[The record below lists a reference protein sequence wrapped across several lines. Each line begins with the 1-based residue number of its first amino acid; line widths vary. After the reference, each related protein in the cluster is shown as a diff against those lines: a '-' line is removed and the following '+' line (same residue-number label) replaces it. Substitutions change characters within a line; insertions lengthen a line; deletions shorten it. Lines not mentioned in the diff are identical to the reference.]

1 MRFSTASD
9 KLEHI
14 RIRGTEKELMRIYIT
29 GRNAYVEVH
38 GFQLKLIPQPDC
50 SVIQGSKC
58 NTTLYTIY
66 TLDVTELETVMKE
79 PETYKTIVG
88 KDKTVTNITEQSSTG
103 YIDEVR
109 HVIGATNKDTQEIHM
124 NDLYALLKMVY
135 SNKQLKM
142 NGEKA
147 NFLTI
152 NSKHDD
158 TRPGKL
164 KS

>member
-1 MRFSTASD
+1 
-9 KLEHI
+9 
-14 RIRGTEKELMRIYIT
+14 MRIYIT

-109 HVIGATNKDTQEIHM
+109 HVIGATNKDTQEIHI

-135 SNKQLKM
+135 CSAPNLSPTPTELCQWTTVRGSIIIHIPTLS
-142 NGEKA
+142 
-147 NFLTI
+147 LLLL
-152 NSKHDD
+152 SLYS
-158 TRPGKL
+158 TR
-164 KS
+164 